1 MKNAMDFDKL
11 NQALNVASTPYSGH
25 RIGARDAAHT
35 LEFYVDFTCPF
46 SRRIFNTLTKEVI
59 PNIRAKFGD
68 SVQFILRHQVQPWH
82 PQSTLLHEASL
93 AAEKVDPK
101 KFLAYAE
108 KLFDVQRDYFDE
120 ACHNQ
125 SRTQMYQSLAD
136 HAAFIGINR
145 EEFLAYLSIPNTE
158 PRNKGNKIHEDL
170 KYHIKL
176 ARQNG
181 IHVSP
186 TVLFDGI
193 IDSTVSSSWGL
204 NEWRN
209 WFQTKL

>member
-1 MKNAMDFDKL
+1 MDFGKL
-11 NQALNVASTPYSGH
+11 NQALNVASSPYSGH
-25 RIGARDAAHT
+25 RVGSLGAAHT
-35 LEFYVDFTCPF
+35 VEYYVDFTCPF
-46 SRRIFNTLTKEVI
+46 SRRIFNTLTKEII
-59 PNIRAKFGD
+59 PYVQKEFGG

-93 AAEKVDPK
+93 AAEKVEPK
-101 KFLAYAE
+101 KFMAYAE

-120 ACHNQ
+120 ACHNL
-125 SRTQMYQSLAD
+125 SRTQIYHSLAE
-136 HAAFIGINR
+136 HAAFLGIDR
-145 EEFLAYLSIPNTE
+145 EEFLSYLLIPDTE
-158 PRNKGNKIHEDL
+158 PRNKGNKIHGDL

-186 TVLFDGI
+186 TVLIDGI

-209 WFQTKL
+209 WLQSKV